1 MRSEGALFWRRKAK
15 EKSQSL
21 GKTSD
26 QRWERISK
34 LRTLRSSLWAGRY
47 SGGASLVAQRERILL
62 PMEEKQEMQKMG
74 DRSLGQER
82 SSGV

>member
-21 GKTSD
+21 GKTVD

-47 SGGASLVAQRERILL
+47 SGGASLVAQRERIHL
-62 PMEEKQEMQKMG
+62 PMQETW
-74 DRSLGQER
+74 L
-82 SSGV
+82 